1 MENNFI
7 HLIFIFTINK
17 IIIILNKFFN
27 TKQNI
32 YMIVNIHVYIYF
44 NEFVNK
50 EAQRKCLKS
59 KKNNQNALWI

>member
-32 YMIVNIHVYIYF
+32 YMIVNVYIYILM
-44 NEFVNK
+44 NLLTKKLK
-50 EAQRKCLKS
+50 E
-59 KKNNQNALWI
+59 NA